1 MPRPRSRIQ
10 YQMAVVEPAPTRLPQ
25 RVVPA
30 VDPWVA
36 GEMFF
41 SPHVEERRRGLA
53 LLLGCETTRRS
64 PLVPQLLTARLDEP
78 DLRLRA
84 QIVQALS
91 DYFEVRERRYRYAS
105 DIRAVVVGCL
115 RKFDHQHLLALL
127 ELQHANGLAGI
138 CPEMLKALLERI
150 PDASARLARLA
161 GDRAVARD
169 LRCAAIELIGRVGFT
184 DALPVLA
191 GAVIRLE
198 GHTAGQLPLD
208 FAPADSPEDQAL
220 LPMLKETLKRLRE
233 EA

>member
-1 MPRPRSRIQ
+1 MT
-10 YQMAVVEPAPTRLPQ
+10 VVEPAPTRLPQ

-53 LLLGCETTRRS
+53 LLLGSETTRRS

-91 DYFEVRERRYRYAS
+91 DYFEVRERRYRYPA

-115 RKFDHQHLLALL
+115 RKLDHSHLLSLL
-127 ELQHANGLAGI
+127 ELHRANGLAVTP
-138 CPEMLKALLERI
+138 PELFKALFERI

-161 GDRAVARD
+161 GDHAVALS
-169 LRCAAIELIGRVGFT
+169 LRCAAIELIGRAGFT

-191 GAVIRLE
+191 GLEIRLE
-198 GHTAGQLPLD
+198 GHTAGQLPLA
-208 FAPADSPEDQAL
+208 FAPRNPPEDQAL
-220 LPMLKETLKRLRE
+220 LPTLKETLKRLRE
-233 EA
+233 GEA